1 MAAPIPP
8 AAHLAIHD
16 RGALKVCQEI
26 LHLIEGLPILMH
38 HAIISRH
45 KRPQGVSHQLFQAAL
60 LTLTETFQNP
70 TVLTGLEVPCVKQDQ
85 EETVSDRDLPPLL
98 PGRYHTSHCHLVGH
112 PSNAVSP
119 SLSAVFVCSETDG
132 LELKDPAY
140 LCLPPS
146 AGTKGSLARPAH
158 TWLSLDGFISTLR
171 CLYRILFTAY
181 TIIYFVILENI
192 YFYFY
197 MNGCVRVFTE
207 ARKRHPI
214 PQNWSYK

>member
-8 AAHLAIHD
+8 AAHLAVHD

-26 LHLIEGLPILMH
+26 FHLIEGLPIPMH

-45 KRPQGVSHQLFQAAL
+45 KRPQGVFHQLFQAAL

-70 TVLTGLEVPCVKQDQ
+70 TILTGLEVPCVKQDQ
-85 EETVSDRDLPPLL
+85 EETASDRDLPPAVSRYVSYQPL
-98 PGRYHTSHCHLVGH
+98 PSFGH

-119 SLSAVFVCSETDG
+119 SLSVVFVLKQMALNSKIPVLG
-132 LELKDPAY
+132 LKAGV
-140 LCLPPS
+140 PS
-146 AGTKGSLARPAH
+146 SRLAF
-158 TWLSLDGFISTLR
+158 DGFISTLR
-171 CLYRILFTAY
+171 CLFKVLFTAY

-197 MNGCVRVFTE
+197 MYGCVRVFTE
-207 ARKRHPI
+207 ARRRHLI
-214 PQNWSYK
+214 PQSWSYK